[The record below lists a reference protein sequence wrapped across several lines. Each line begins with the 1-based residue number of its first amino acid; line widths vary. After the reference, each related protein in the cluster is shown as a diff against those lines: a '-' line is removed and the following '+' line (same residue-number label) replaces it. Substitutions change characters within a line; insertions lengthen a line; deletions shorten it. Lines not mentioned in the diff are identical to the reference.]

1 MPDLHFLVC
10 IKFALVYTASFY
22 LLSLLSFLFPLVVNV
37 FFLFLVSPS
46 CFTISLSSSLHFTL
60 PFTETTIFPIKS
72 PLISSFWLSL
82 NTEALQWGT
91 RKTWGP
97 EVGVRPQAWGHT
109 AIFWAF
115 LFMLFSFSLTTFC
128 VCVCVCSDECMN
140 IWKCNIWGCICAHAC
155 AHLCEWM
162 NVCGC
167 VCVCLCVNEGPWPG
181 HTLLMLP
188 PQGTSGEMDV
198 CVCVGVCSCMFV
210 CVYRGSCCVVKRRL
224 VKDGQLWYDQSS
236 VDQDVLLPP
245 HRSFSLWNSLLTLSF
260 NTLSLSLSFTLC
272 VFLSL
277 SPLPFNFLSF
287 LLSFTLLFLFFFSL
301 QLAVI
306 KK

>member
-22 LLSLLSFLFPLVVNV
+22 LLSLLSFLFPLVINV

-128 VCVCVCSDECMN
+128 VCVCVCACVPMN
-140 IWKCNIWGCICAHAC
+140 AWIFGSVTYGGVFVHMLVRICVN
-155 AHLCEWM
+155 EWM
-162 NVCGC
+162 CAAVC
-167 VCVCLCVNEGPWPG
+167 VCACVWMKAPGQAIRYWCSRLRVRRGKWMCACVLECARVCLCVCTGG
-181 HTLLMLP
+181 HVVSSNGGWWKMASSDMISHLLIKM
-188 PQGTSGEMDV
+188 
-198 CVCVGVCSCMFV
+198 
-210 CVYRGSCCVVKRRL
+210 YCCRL
-224 VKDGQLWYDQSS
+224 IAV
-236 VDQDVLLPP
+236 
-245 HRSFSLWNSLLTLSF
+245 SLF
-260 NTLSLSLSFTLC
+260 EIHC
-272 VFLSL
+272 
-277 SPLPFNFLSF
+277 
-287 LLSFTLLFLFFFSL
+287 
-301 QLAVI
+301 
-306 KK
+306 